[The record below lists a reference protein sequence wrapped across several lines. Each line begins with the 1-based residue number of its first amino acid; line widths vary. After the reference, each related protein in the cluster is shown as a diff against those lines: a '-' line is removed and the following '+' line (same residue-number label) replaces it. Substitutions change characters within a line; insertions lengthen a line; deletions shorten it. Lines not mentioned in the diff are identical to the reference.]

1 MQEFTKRRQNAKITN
16 MAKIIT
22 DEKLVDEL
30 LIRGVEEVIDKAN
43 LKKKLLSGKQLR
55 IKLGIDPTSPNIH
68 LGRSI
73 PLLKLRDFQ
82 NLGHKVVFII
92 GDATGIIGDTSD
104 KNSERP
110 MLTDKDIKANLKNYK
125 KQVGKI
131 IDFKKCE
138 FYQNSSWLKKLGY
151 KEVGEHAN
159 IFSINQFI
167 SRENIAK
174 RLKEGKRVSLRE
186 VLYPLM
192 QGYDSVAVK
201 ADVELGGTD
210 QKFNLLAGRD
220 IQKEFK
226 QEPQDIIM
234 TKIINGLDGR
244 KMSSSWGNTI
254 NFLDEPNNM
263 FGKVMSMS
271 DDLVFEYFKLVTRVS
286 LEKVSE
292 YEKDLKKGKN
302 PKDIKMIL
310 ATEITKMYHSEKD
323 AQKAKESW
331 ENTFSKK
338 EIPEDIKV
346 VSAKKGEK
354 LGDALVKNGLLHS
367 NSEFSRR
374 LKGSAVKD
382 MKSGEVI
389 KENIEIKAEMIVKF
403 GKKDFV
409 KISVK

>member
-1 MQEFTKRRQNAKITN
+1 

-22 DEKLVDEL
+22 DSKKIEEL
-30 LIRGVEEVIDKAN
+30 LTRGVEEVIEKAN

-82 NLGHKVVFII
+82 NLGHKAIFIV
-92 GDATGIIGDTSD
+92 GDATGIVGDTSD
-104 KNSERP
+104 KTSERP
-110 MLTDKDIKANLKNYK
+110 MLTDKEIKANLKNYK

-131 IDFKKCE
+131 IDLKKCE
-138 FYQNSSWLKKLGY
+138 FHQNSSWLKKLGY

-220 IQKEFK
+220 MQKEFK
-226 QEPQDIIM
+226 QEPQDIMM
-234 TKIINGLDGR
+234 TNIINGLDGR

-271 DDLVFEYFKLVTRVS
+271 DDLVPEYFKLVTRVS
-286 LEKVSE
+286 LDKVSE
-292 YEKDLKKGKN
+292 YEKDLKKGEN
-302 PKDIKMIL
+302 PKEIKMIL
-310 ATEITKMYHSEKD
+310 AFEITKMYHPEKD
-323 AQKAKESW
+323 AQKARENW

-338 EIPEDIKV
+338 EIPEDVKEIK
-346 VSAKKGEK
+346 AGKGEK
-354 LGDALVKNGLLHS
+354 LGDVLVKNGLLPS
-367 NSEFSRR
+367 NSEFGRR
-374 LKGSAVKD
+374 IKGGAVKD

-389 KENIEIKAEMIVKF
+389 KENIEIKREMIVKF